1 MEENEDIGMDQLI
14 DILGKETATE
24 EKKEE
29 MIEEKK
35 EGEETTDLE
44 GLEEKVMEE
53 TEEIEVPQEVEGET
67 EETEKETEAEETE
80 AEVRDEEIERMLTE
94 PEPAPPTPTETEVE
108 TAGGTLVVRKYST
121 PLEAEVLS
129 DMDQAIA
136 LAGGDLGTLSSKVL
150 EEYVYSV
157 AGKPVLSLAGIFKV
171 ARMKG
176 NIEVKIERIERT
188 PRRCVYKATA
198 RDLDKNITVEAVGVV
213 DLDIIKKQV
222 ERLKEEA
229 KKGLRSTERDYE
241 AKLERAEEFMEEL
254 ASSYARRNAL
264 RCLIDEREWAYKFSK
279 ALIQKKSP
287 T

>member
-14 DILGKETATE
+14 DILGKETKE

-35 EGEETTDLE
+35 EEEAVDLE
-44 GLEEKVMEE
+44 SLEEKVTEEVEE
-53 TEEIEVPQEVEGET
+53 TEVPQEVEGET
-67 EETEKETEAEETE
+67 EETEKETEAEEETE
-80 AEVRDEEIERMLTE
+80 AEVKDEEIERMLTE
-94 PEPAPPTPTETEVE
+94 PKPAPPTPTETGVE